1 VRMPANLKEQWRKE
15 FDQVRD
21 QFESQNEGNYERLY
35 PCHNKPAKMEEYA
48 MLIKSAKDAFLKAES
63 TKFNKFN
70 KRANNLSLVQ
80 QPKPISPPK
89 KDRRK
94 IVAHNIHS
102 A

>member
-1 VRMPANLKEQWRKE
+1 
-15 FDQVRD
+15 
-21 QFESQNEGNYERLY
+21 
-35 PCHNKPAKMEEYA
+35 

-70 KRANNLSLVQ
+70 KRNNNLSLVQ
-80 QPKPISPPK
+80 QSKPISLQK
-89 KDRRK
+89 KDHRK